1 MATASITKFG
11 LQSGTDKTLFASWEW
26 ATKNTESFRVIWRY
40 DTGDGVWFT
49 GSDSN
54 VKTWE
59 TTYSIPDNA
68 KKVKFKVKPISKKR
82 TVKNTETSYW
92 TAEWSTE
99 QIYNVSDLPPS
110 KPTSAPN
117 VEIKDFKLTASL
129 DNQNLNAT
137 HIQFQIIKN
146 DTTVFNTGKAEI
158 KISSASY
165 SCTIVAGAEYKVRC
179 RAVRGEDYS
188 DWTEYSQNY
197 STKPSASSG
206 ITKLQAK
213 SETSVYLEWGKVANA
228 TSYDIEYA
236 TKKEYFDGS
245 NQTTSQSGI
254 ETTHFELGGL
264 ETGQEYFFRVRA
276 VNDQGDSSWSSVK
289 SVSIGKTPAAPTTW
303 SSTTTATVGNPLTLY
318 WMHNA
323 EDGSSQTFA
332 EVEVT
337 IGTNTDV
344 HTIRTIDQPDD
355 EKTMY
360 FAVDT
365 SKHAEGTKIKWR
377 VRTAGVT
384 KTYGEWSM
392 LRTVDI
398 YAPPSLSLRITDS
411 NTKVIETLTSFPFYI
426 SGTAGPNTQTPIGFH
441 VSITSNSSYETV
453 DNVGNERIVSSGEE
467 VYSRHY
473 DISENLLA
481 MLSAGDVDLANN
493 VTYTVTCTVSMDS
506 GLTAEAS
513 SEFKVA
519 WTDVAYEPNAEIGI
533 DPDTISAIIRPY
545 CEDKNGNMVEGVTLS
560 VYRREYDGTFT
571 ELMTGLKNEDNTFIT
586 DPHPALDF
594 ARYRVVAV
602 TDATGA
608 VSFSDIPG
616 YPVGESA
623 IVMQW
628 NEDWSYFDTDNADAS
643 EEPVWSG
650 SMLKLPYNID
660 VSDDYSPDVS
670 LVEYIGRE
678 HPVSYYGTQR
688 GESSTWNTVI
698 DRNDEETLYAIRRL
712 SRWMGDVYVREPS
725 GTGYWANVTVSFSQ
739 KHMEVTI
746 PVTFKITRVSGGV

>member
-11 LQSGTDKTLFASWEW
+11 IQSGTDKTLFAAWEW
-26 ATKNTESFRVIWRY
+26 TTKNTESFRVVWRY

-68 KKVKFKVKPISKKR
+68 KKVKFKVKPISEKR
-82 TVKNTETSYW
+82 TVKNKETNYW
-92 TAEWSTE
+92 TADWSTE
-99 QIYNVSDLPPS
+99 QVYNVSDIPPS
-110 KPTSAPN
+110 KPTSSPN

-137 HIQFQIIKN
+137 HIQFQIVKN
-146 DTTVFNTGKAEI
+146 DSTVFNTGKAEI
-158 KISSASY
+158 KTSSASY
-165 SCTIVAGAEYKVRC
+165 SCTIDAGAEYKVRC

-188 DWTEYSQNY
+188 DWTDYSQNY

-213 SETSVYLEWGKVANA
+213 SETSVYLEWGKVNNA

-276 VNDQGDSSWSSVK
+276 VNDEGESSWSAVK

-355 EKTMY
+355 KKTMY

-365 SKHAEGTKIKWR
+365 SKNAEGTKIKWR

-411 NTKVIETLTSFPFYI
+411 STNVIDTLTSFPFYI
-426 SGTAGPNTQTPIGFH
+426 SGTAGPNTQRPIGFH

-453 DNVGNERIVSSGEE
+453 DNIGNERIVSSGEE

-481 MLSAGDVDLANN
+481 VLSAGDVDLANN

-519 WTDVAYEPNAEIGI
+519 WTDVTYEPNAEIGI

-545 CEDKNGNMVEGVTLS
+545 CEDENGNMVEGITLS

-571 ELMTGLKNEDNTFIT
+571 EIMTGLKNEDNTFIT

-602 TDATGA
+602 IDSTGA

-628 NEDWSYFDTDNADAS
+628 NEDWSYFDTTDES
-643 EEPVWSG
+643 EEPIWSG